1 MMTTLYHALVIV
13 LALELG
19 WYVIRERS
27 FWKKA
32 GAAMV
37 LIVFA
42 LRALLIQ

>member
-1 MMTTLYHALVIV
+1 MMTLLYHALVVI
-13 LALELG
+13 LTLELV
-19 WYVIRERS
+19 WYIVRERS

-32 GAAMV
+32 SAALV